1 MFMHSCLVAG
11 LLASGIA
18 VPVNAV
24 SFADAEAGYHTLQ
37 QFYNQSIGLWIPSTG
52 WWNSANCLTV
62 IADLA
67 AIDSTVKAQSLSV
80 FSNTFKKAQV
90 YNLQMQKVV
99 GAGYMPWT
107 YYGHHWPNFPPGWHK
122 PSPHQTNGF
131 LNSYYDD
138 EGWWALAWIAA
149 YDVTGNRQYLSTAES
164 IFEDMKAASGTTP
177 CGGTAIW
184 WDKDKTYVNAIANEL
199 FLDVAAHLA
208 NRGGSKS
215 SYYLS
220 WAKKQWTWFQSSGMI
235 NAQHTINDGLN
246 ITTCKNNGGT
256 VWSYNQGVIFGGL
269 TELSKATHDN
279 SYITTAKKIADA
291 AIANLTVNGILHLLR
306 QAVADLIPG
315 SQFKGVFAR
324 NLQILQQAS
333 PEKRYAT
340 FLSDNANSIWAND
353 RVGQSELSLIWS
365 GPYIQPAN
373 ASTQSSALDAIVGA
387 LATS

>member
-1 MFMHSCLVAG
+1 MFMHSSLVAG
-11 LLASGIA
+11 MLASGIA

-24 SFADAEAGYHTLQ
+24 SFADAEAGYHILQ
-37 QFYNQSIGLWIPSTG
+37 QFYNQSIGL
-52 WWNSANCLTV
+52 TV

-67 AIDSTVKAQSLSV
+67 AIDESVKAQSLSV

-149 YDVTGNRQYLSTAES
+149 YDVTGIAQYLSAAES

-208 NRGGSKS
+208 NRRGSKS

-220 WAKKQWTWFQSSGMI
+220 WAKKQWAWFQSSGMI

-256 VWSYNQGVIFGGL
+256 VWSYNQAVILGGL

-279 SYITTAKKIADA
+279 SYVTTAKQIADA
-291 AIANLTVNGILHLLR
+291 AIANLTVNGILHDPCEPDCG
-306 QAVADLIPG
+306 ADG

-333 PEKRYAT
+333 PETRYAT
-340 FLSDNANSIWAND
+340 FLSDNANSIWAKD

>member
-67 AIDSTVKAQSLSV
+67 AIDATVKAQSLSV

-90 YNLQMQKVV
+90 YNLQMQKLIGVHS
-99 GAGYMPWT
+99 AID
-107 YYGHHWPNFPPGWHK
+107 
-122 PSPHQTNGF
+122 
-131 LNSYYDD
+131 DD

-220 WAKKQWTWFQSSGMI
+220 WAKKQWAWFQSS
-235 NAQHTINDGLN
+235 D
-246 ITTCKNNGGT
+246 
-256 VWSYNQGVIFGGL
+256 QGVILGGL

-279 SYITTAKKIADA
+279 SYITTAKQIADA
-291 AIANLTVNGILHLLR
+291 AIANLTVNGILHDPCEPDCG
-306 QAVADLIPG
+306 ADG

-340 FLSDNANSIWAND
+340 FLSDNANSIWGND
-353 RVGQSELSLIWS
+353 RVGQSELSLVWS
-365 GPYIQPAN
+365 GPYIRPAN

>member
-1 MFMHSCLVAG
+1 MFMHLSLVAG
-11 LLASGIA
+11 LLASDIA

-67 AIDSTVKAQSLSV
+67 AIDATVKAQSLSV

-90 YNLQMQKVV
+90 YNLQMQKVL
-99 GAGYMPWT
+99 WT
-107 YYGHHWPNFPPGWHK
+107 PLAELPARMAQAQSAPN
-122 PSPHQTNGF
+122 Q
-131 LNSYYDD
+131 YDD

-149 YDVTGNRQYLSTAES
+149 YDVTGNREYLSTAES

-177 CGGTAIW
+177 CGGTVIW

-220 WAKKQWTWFQSSGMI
+220 WAKKQWAWFQSSGMI

-246 ITTCKNNGGT
+246 ITTCKNND
-256 VWSYNQGVIFGGL
+256 QGVILGGL
-269 TELSKATHDN
+269 TELSKATRDN
-279 SYITTAKKIADA
+279 SYITTAKQIADA
-291 AIANLTVNGILHLLR
+291 AIANLTVNGILHDPCEPDCG
-306 QAVADLIPG
+306 ADG

-333 PEKRYAT
+333 PETRYAT

-353 RVGQSELSLIWS
+353 RIGQSELSLIWS